1 MSSGKKNQDTGTF
14 WDHLDVLRSCLIRI
28 VCVVIL
34 LAVVAF
40 CFKETL
46 FSIVLAPSKSDF
58 ITYRLLGGEEFAL
71 RMINTGLTE
80 QFMVH
85 LRVAAYFGLILASP
99 YALYQLFLFIAPA
112 LYEHERRYAVRIVSS
127 TYLMFITGTLVN
139 YFLIFPLTVK
149 FLGTYQVSPEVA
161 NMLTI
166 QSYADTLLSMTFVIG
181 LVFELPVLCWLLA
194 KMHLLKSGQM
204 RQFRKHSIITILIL
218 SAVITPSGD
227 AFTMCAVALPIW
239 LLYELSILIVRKTN
253 G

>member
-1 MSSGKKNQDTGTF
+1 MSSGKNNQDTGTF
-14 WDHLDVLRSCLIRI
+14 WDHLDVLRNCLIRI
-28 VCVVIL
+28 ACVVIV

-58 ITYRLLGGEEFAL
+58 ITYRLLGGEDFSL

-85 LRVAAYFGLILASP
+85 IRVAAYFGLLMASP
-99 YALYQLFLFIAPA
+99 FVLYQLFLFVAPA

-139 YFLIFPLTVK
+139 DFLIFPLTVK
-149 FLGTYQVSPEVA
+149 FLGTYQVSPEVT

-166 QSYADTLLSMTFVIG
+166 QSYADTLLSMTLVIG
-181 LVFELPVLCWLLA
+181 LVFELPVLCWLLS
-194 KMHLLKSGQM
+194 KMHLLKSSQM
-204 RQFRKHSIITILIL
+204 RRFRKHSIIAILIL

-239 LLYELSILIVRKTN
+239 LLYELSILIVRNTN

>member
-1 MSSGKKNQDTGTF
+1 MSSVKKEQDIGTF

-28 VCVVIL
+28 ACVVIL
-34 LAVVAF
+34 FAVVAF

-58 ITYRLLGGEEFAL
+58 ITYRLLGGDEFAL

-85 LRVAAYFGLILASP
+85 IRVAAYFGFLLASP
-99 YALYQLFLFIAPA
+99 YVLYQLFLFVAPA
-112 LYEHERRYAVRIVSS
+112 LYEHERCYAVRIVSS
-127 TYLMFITGTLVN
+127 TYLMFIAGTLVN

-149 FLGTYQVSPEVA
+149 FLGTYQVSPEVT

-166 QSYADTLLSMTFVIG
+166 QSYADTLLSMTLVIG

-194 KMHLLKSGQM
+194 KMHLLKSKQM
-204 RQFRKHSIITILIL
+204 RQFRKHSIVTILIL

-239 LLYELSILIVRKTN
+239 LLYELSIWIVRKTN